1 MVLNS
6 QALGWSWESFVG
18 VGFGFGVGF
27 SFSFLRFYLSFT
39 YFIIFFWFS
48 VFLAAL
54 GGSEAPLA
62 GSGCLRGTFCV
73 F

>member
-39 YFIIFFWFS
+39 HFIIFFGFS
-48 VFLAAL
+48 AFLAAL
-54 GGSEAPLA
+54 GG
-62 GSGCLRGTFCV
+62 F
-73 F
+73 